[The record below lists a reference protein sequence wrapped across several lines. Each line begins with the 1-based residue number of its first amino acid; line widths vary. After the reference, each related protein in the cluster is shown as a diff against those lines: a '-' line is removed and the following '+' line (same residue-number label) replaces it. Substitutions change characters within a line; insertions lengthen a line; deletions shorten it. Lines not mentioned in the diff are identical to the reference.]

1 METTKLKIG
10 LFGFGVVGQGFYQ
23 LAKLR
28 APDKIDI
35 IQVAVKNPEKDR
47 SIPISEFTF
56 NYKELLNNPSLQLVV
71 EAIDDEL
78 AAYDIVKSALER
90 GISVVS
96 ANKKLL
102 ANHLNEFIEISNQ
115 SGAKLLYEAAAAAAI
130 PIIGLLDTYFKEEP
144 IKRVDGIVNGTTNFI
159 LTKMQQ
165 ERVTFIEALKEAQT
179 LGFAESNPS
188 SDVDGYD
195 ASYKITLLT
204 AQAFGILVEPN
215 EVIRYGIRFISED
228 DILESIE
235 ANKIIKLIATAM
247 LTDAGLIVTVLP
259 TLLDVSNN
267 LASISAEFNAIN
279 LEAEDSGKH
288 FFVGKGAGALPT
300 GASILKDVLQIS
312 NKKYLY
318 SKLAVLPIEI
328 NPVSYQLELIISHPS
343 ALKIEDFKI
352 TEQQQLLNGKTKS
365 KGWIKLNV
373 LKQYLPMFEA
383 QEIGILSTGN
393 YKKSEKNEIYNALLS
408 H

>member
-1 METTKLKIG
+1 
-10 LFGFGVVGQGFYQ
+10 
-23 LAKLR
+23 
-28 APDKIDI
+28 
-35 IQVAVKNPEKDR
+35 
-47 SIPISEFTF
+47 
-56 NYKELLNNPSLQLVV
+56 LQLVV

-78 AAYDIVKSALER
+78 AAYDIVKSALSR

-102 ANHLNEFIEISNQ
+102 ANHLKEFIEISNQ

-130 PIIGLLDTYFKEEP
+130 PIIGLLDTYFKQEP
-144 IKRVDGIVNGTTNFI
+144 IKRIEGIVNGTTNFI
-159 LTKMQQ
+159 LTRMQQ
-165 ERVTFIEALKEAQT
+165 ERVTFFEALKEAQS

-204 AQAFGILVEPN
+204 AQAFGNIIEPN
-215 EVIRYGIRFISED
+215 EVLRYGIRFISED
-228 DILESIE
+228 DIFESIK
-235 ANKIIKLIATAM
+235 AKKIIKLIATAIH
-247 LTDAGLIVTVLP
+247 TDAGLIVTVLP
-259 TLLDVSNN
+259 TLLDTSNN

-279 LEAEDSGKH
+279 LDAEDSGKH

-318 SKLAVLPIEI
+318 GKLSILPLEI
-328 NPVSYQLELIISHPS
+328 NPASYQIELIISHPS
-343 ALKIEDFKI
+343 TFKIEDFNI
-352 TEQQQLLNGKTKS
+352 TEQQLLLNGKIKS
-365 KGWIKLNV
+365 KGWIKLKV
-373 LKQYLPMFEA
+373 LKKYLPIFEA

-393 YKKSEKNEIYNALLS
+393 FKKSVKNEIYNALLS
-408 H
+408 P